1 MRLKIPTKSGEWK
14 VATGCLESL
23 IGYGKAEQVS
33 EEGRGGRQAGRPG
46 RKVGQKWLELK
57 WLHLIGG

>member
-14 VATGCLESL
+14 VATGCHESL

-33 EEGRGGRQAGRPG
+33 EEGRGGRQEGWPEVARTEMAAFDW
-46 RKVGQKWLELK
+46 RVNNAD
-57 WLHLIGG
+57 

>member
-33 EEGRGGRQAGRPG
+33 EEGRAG